1 MIIVGLGGLYIG
13 ADVHTF
19 ATRIRGAHPHLLR
32 RGLSTCSRHSLNGT
46 VFYYIMQ
53 LSDAGAR
60 ELMPIA
66 LVPIVI

>member
-19 ATRIRGAHPHLLR
+19 ATRIRGAHPHAP
-32 RGLSTCSRHSLNGT
+32 GLSTCSRHSLNGT

-60 ELMPIA
+60 ELMPIP